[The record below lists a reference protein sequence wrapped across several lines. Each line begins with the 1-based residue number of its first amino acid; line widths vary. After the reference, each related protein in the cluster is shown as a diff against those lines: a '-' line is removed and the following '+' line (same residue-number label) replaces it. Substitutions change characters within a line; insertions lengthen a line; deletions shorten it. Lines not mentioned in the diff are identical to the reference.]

1 MRSIVKLSQKAGLL
15 LALCIGAPGALVAQ
29 SAGDAD
35 TGALAEVTVTAQRRS
50 ESLQSVPVAVSAF
63 DPAALDAHQVLNL
76 RDVSNVV
83 PNLWMETNT
92 GLSSGSRAALRGVG
106 EDESFFTSDP
116 PVGIYIDD
124 VYIPRQTGALF
135 DLYDVERIEVLRGP
149 QGTLYGR
156 NTSAGALK
164 LVSVKPSQDRR
175 AMAELTGGDYG
186 RFDVRASLSGGLSEH
201 VSGQLAALSRQRDG
215 YDKNL
220 VNGARVNDQDIFSW
234 RAALRYQPS
243 EAVDV
248 LLSFDQSRERS
259 TPGYATGVLLQPPGG
274 LGPWDPNQQYD
285 GDTDVHTL
293 RSDLLDPLND
303 LDQQGGSLN
312 IGWKAGS
319 VSLRS
324 ITAWRGLDN
333 TLLLDADG
341 QDTCFGLALPCLH
354 LYQDQSQDQFSQE
367 LQAQGTAFGDRLSY
381 IAGAYYFTE
390 SNWQRTENIILAP
403 FGSNPYSDTSLDTES
418 IAFFGSATWAA
429 TSRLN
434 LTAGVRWTRDSKD
447 FKSAVFEAS
456 GAAQQVCVSADR
468 TQVYA
473 SGPCT
478 VGSPAGAITDRL
490 ARESDQSW
498 SKVTPRAAVDFR
510 LNDDAMIYASV
521 SKGFKSGAFDGRETS
536 IALYTLRPIAP
547 ESTLSY
553 EVGGKT
559 EWFERR
565 LRANLALF
573 INEIDDLQGTG
584 TNLATNTFTRFS
596 VGDAETRGAE
606 LEVTARPVE
615 PLTITAALGLLD
627 TKYTKVNFDQVAD
640 CGPVGT
646 GTADLQLKFSPKV
659 SSFVSAAWRV
669 PLAGLRGGLEIGGD
683 WTHKSSFFHSSCNQV
698 PSREDGYD
706 LFNAQLAFETDDARW
721 RIAASVRNLTG
732 EDYSTGQFFI
742 PGLGFDAIYFNPPRN
757 WSITARYTFN

>member
-1 MRSIVKLSQKAGLL
+1 MRPASKLSQHIGCYFALSLGAAGT
-15 LALCIGAPGALVAQ
+15 APAQAPTDGDSGAL
-29 SAGDAD
+29 
-35 TGALAEVTVTAQRRS
+35 TEITVTAQRRS

-63 DPAALDAHQVLNL
+63 DPATLDAHQVLTL

-156 NTSAGALK
+156 NTSAGAIK
-164 LVSVKPSQDRR
+164 LVSVRPSQERR
-175 AMAELTGGDYG
+175 FMAELTGGDYG
-186 RFDVRASLSGGLSEH
+186 RFDARASLSGGLSEH

-215 YDKNL
+215 YDRNL
-220 VNGARVNDQDIFSW
+220 VDGSRVNDQDIFSW
-234 RAALRYQPS
+234 RTALRYQPS
-243 EAVDV
+243 ETLDI
-248 LLSFDQSRERS
+248 LISYDQSRERS

-274 LGPWDPNQQYD
+274 LGPWDPDQQYD

-293 RSDLLDPLND
+293 RSDLLDPQND
-303 LDQQGGSLN
+303 LDQRGGSVN
-312 IGWKAGS
+312 IGWQVGS
-319 VSLRS
+319 VTLRS

-354 LYQDQSQDQFSQE
+354 LYQNQSQDQFSQE
-367 LQAQGTAFGDRLSY
+367 LQLQGTALSDRLNY
-381 IAGAYYFTE
+381 ILGAYYFSE

-403 FGSNPYSDTSLDTES
+403 FGSNPYSDTSLDTDS
-418 IAFFGSATWAA
+418 VAFFGSATWAV
-429 TSRLN
+429 TPRLN
-434 LTAGVRWTRDSKD
+434 LTAGLRWTEDSKD
-447 FKSAVFEAS
+447 FRSAAFAAS

-473 SGPCT
+473 GGACT
-478 VGSPAGAITDRL
+478 AGSPAGAVTDRL
-490 ARESDQSW
+490 AREIDQSW
-498 SKVTPRAAVDFR
+498 SKVTPRAAADFR
-510 LNDDAMIYASV
+510 LTADAMVYASI
-521 SKGFKSGAFDGRETS
+521 SKGFKSGAFDGRESS
-536 IALYTLRPIAP
+536 IALYTLQPIAP
-547 ESTLSY
+547 ESTLTY
-553 EVGGKT
+553 EVGGKA
-559 EWFERR
+559 EWLERR
-565 LRANLALF
+565 LRTNIALF

-584 TNLATNTFTRFS
+584 TNLATGTFTRFS

-606 LEVTARPVE
+606 IEITAKPVA
-615 PLTITAALGLLD
+615 PLTLTAAVGLLD
-627 TKYTKVNFDQVAD
+627 TKYTKINFDQVAD
-640 CGPVGT
+640 CGAVGT

-659 SSFVSAAWRV
+659 SAFLSAAYRV
-669 PLAGLRGGLEIGGD
+669 PMTGLGGALEIGGD
-683 WTHKSSFFHSSCNQV
+683 WTHKSSYFHSSCNPV
-698 PSREDGYD
+698 PSKEDGYD
-706 LFNAQLAFETDDARW
+706 LFNAQIAFETDDARW
-721 RIAASVRNLTG
+721 RIAAAVRNLG
-732 EDYSTGQFFI
+732 DEEYSTGQFFI

-757 WSITARYTFN
+757 WSITARYTIN